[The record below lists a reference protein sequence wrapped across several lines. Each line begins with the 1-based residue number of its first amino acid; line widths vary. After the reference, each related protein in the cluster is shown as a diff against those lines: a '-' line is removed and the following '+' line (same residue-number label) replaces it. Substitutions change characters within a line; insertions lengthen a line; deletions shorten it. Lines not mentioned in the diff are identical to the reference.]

1 MKDANLVPPFVHA
14 NGRWYLVL
22 DWEPGRRHGPLSI
35 RPLTPLELELLNR
48 YIDDSMTEAW
58 ALITAARFGRE
69 GL

>member
-1 MKDANLVPPFVHA
+1 MKDAKLVPPFVHA

-22 DWEPGRRHGPLSI
+22 EWEPGREHGPLSI

-58 ALITAARFGRE
+58 ALITAAGFGRQ
-69 GL
+69 GP